1 MYQIGRQNL
10 DGTPVA
16 REVQALD
23 DIEGATGAS
32 GPIFFRT
39 ILESR
44 ILVCLLA
51 LRTSRRVSRQEKVKS
66 RSNQK
71 LFQSR

>member
-1 MYQIGRQNL
+1 MELRSL
-10 DGTPVA
+10 A
-16 REVQALD
+16 RSKLSMTLKGLQ
-23 DIEGATGAS
+23 AS

-44 ILVCLLA
+44 ILVCLA